1 MLIAISIKWHLNQRA
16 LIWYLYHLTP
26 GRFLPKRGGHRWL
39 LSRWHCLKHQKL
51 QWISYKK
58 QTNIFLLC
66 TSQIFHTSSQLLFL
80 DSLLEGGR
88 CLSVGLGWKKRH
100 CNVCTKQKLLP
111 QVPWQIYCNFTCLA
125 LWAESDTRWLSEA
138 RDLTW
143 QINLHEKFRL
153 ACLMINY

>member
-58 QTNIFLLC
+58 QTNIFLLLHKYF
-66 TSQIFHTSSQLLFL
+66 TPHRNSFSWT
-80 DSLLEGGR
+80 
-88 CLSVGLGWKKRH
+88 
-100 CNVCTKQKLLP
+100 VCSKEVAACQW
-111 QVPWQIYCNFTCLA
+111 V
-125 LWAESDTRWLSEA
+125 WAERKGIVTFGLKKTTTSGTLTEILKFHLLSTLG
-138 RDLTW
+138 RVRYQVVVRSSGL
-143 QINLHEKFRL
+143 NLASQSL
-153 ACLMINY
+153 